1 MTKHNRYQIF
11 SLLTESLAKKPD
23 TASTHKYWKGWL
35 PPALVFPKRIKRGME
50 PWPAAPAD
58 PANRSEGQQ
67 GETVS

>member
-1 MTKHNRYQIF
+1 MGKNNSYQIF
-11 SLLTESLAKKPD
+11 SLLTASLAKKLA

-35 PPALVFPKRIKRGME
+35 PPALVFPKRIKGGME
-50 PWPAAPAD
+50 SWPADPAD